1 MIVGDDLLNLIP
13 IPKKCIEHE
22 GFFVLPEAI
31 KIQSDFDL
39 PLLDGKA
46 ELADSS
52 NITVKKDNSIHP
64 EGYRLTVTADEINIS
79 SSTKT
84 GAYYALVTIWKISN
98 YQLGGREVP
107 CVEID
112 DEPRM
117 KWRGLQIDESR
128 HFFGMDVIKTMLDNM
143 FLEKLNVFHWH
154 LTDDQGWR
162 IEIKK
167 YPLLTEKGSYRSYT
181 HVGGWGSFKID
192 NTPHSGFY
200 TQEQIKEIIEY
211 ARERGIM
218 VVPEIDF
225 PAHCAAA
232 LSQYKWLGC
241 REIETEVPGYFG
253 GIIPQWRDFNWRWN
267 RTLCCGKKST
277 FDFIFNVLDEV
288 CELFDAPY
296 IHMGGD
302 EAPTNEWHSC
312 PECQRVIK
320 ENNLKN
326 ERALQGWFENRIL
339 EYLKTKN
346 KKLIGWNEIL
356 SADNINIADN
366 NVVVQYWTP
375 KKDPNAQ
382 RYANEGGEIILSNHQ
397 HFYFDMT
404 YAEIPL
410 DKTYNYKPELFGIDS
425 NNNDNILGYEGEL
438 WSEWIADEEKL
449 QLQSFPRMQA
459 LGEICWSPDE
469 QLVYRDFKKR
479 LEMYKPVLDS
489 MGINY
494 AVDSIAL
501 PGNKHDI
508 RKIKAKFHKGNPYLE
523 TQLNKEYKAKG
534 DK

>member
-1 MIVGDDLLNLIP
+1 MVGEEMLNLIP

-22 GFFVLPEAI
+22 GAFVLPEVI
-31 KIQSDFDL
+31 KIQSEFDL
-39 PLLDGKA
+39 PLLEGKA
-46 ELADSS
+46 ELTDSS
-52 NITVKKDNSIHP
+52 NITIKKDDSIHP
-64 EGYRLTVTADEINIS
+64 EGYRLTVTADEISITA
-79 SSTKT
+79 STKT
-84 GAYYALVTIWKISN
+84 GAYYALVTIWKISSF
-98 YQLGGREVP
+98 QLGGREVP
-107 CVEID
+107 CVEIE

-128 HFFGMDVIKTMLDNM
+128 HFFGMDVIKKMLDNM

-181 HVGGWGSFKID
+181 HIGGWSSLKID

-218 VVPEIDF
+218 IVPEIDF

-232 LSQYKWLGC
+232 LTQYKWLGC
-241 REIETEVPGYFG
+241 REIDTEVPGYFG
-253 GIIPQWRDFNWRWN
+253 GIIPQWKHFNWRWN
-267 RTLCCGKKST
+267 RTLCCGKEST
-277 FDFIFNVLDEV
+277 FEFIFNVLDEV

-302 EAPTNEWHSC
+302 EAPTDEWHRC

-320 ENNLKN
+320 ENGLKN

-339 EYLKTKN
+339 EYLNTKN

-356 SADNINIADN
+356 SADNINISDN

-404 YAEIPL
+404 YAQIPL
-410 DKTYNYKPELFGIDS
+410 DKTYSYSPELFGIDS
-425 NNNDNILGYEGEL
+425 NNTDNILGYEGEL

-449 QLQSFPRMQA
+449 QLQAFPRMQA
-459 LGEICWSPDE
+459 LGELCWSPKN

-479 LEMYKPVLDS
+479 LDMYKPVLDS
-489 MGINY
+489 MGVNY
-494 AVDSIAL
+494 AVDRVSL
-501 PGNKHDI
+501 PSNKHDI
-508 RKIKAKFHKGNPYLE
+508 TKIRLKFQKGNPYLE
-523 TQLNKEYKAKG
+523 TELNKEYKAKG